1 VRFTTGTD
9 FVDAEVGTVVVVPIG
24 TPHTFSNPFD
34 EPAAFIGLMT
44 PDLYIQY
51 FRDLSQLPLDE
62 QGMLRPAD
70 VARTMARYATEVVP
84 PG

>member
-1 VRFTTGTD
+1 
-9 FVDAEVGTVVVVPIG
+9 
-24 TPHTFSNPFD
+24 TFSNPFE
-34 EPAAFIGLMT
+34 EPAEFIGLMT

-51 FRDLSQLPLDE
+51 FRDLSHLPLDQ